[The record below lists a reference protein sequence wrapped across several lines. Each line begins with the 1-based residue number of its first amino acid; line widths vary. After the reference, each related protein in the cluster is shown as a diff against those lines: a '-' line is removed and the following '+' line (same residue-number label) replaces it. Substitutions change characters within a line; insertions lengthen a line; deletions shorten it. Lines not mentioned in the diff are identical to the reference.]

1 MVDGSGSGHTD
12 GDGAETADGEATA
25 GGDTEADRAADVDD
39 ADRAGDADAAD
50 DAEGADG
57 AGDAGVAPTAV
68 FELLADETRLA
79 IVRELAGVRR
89 ANWQWAGLS
98 FADLRRAVGA
108 GDAGNFSYHLE
119 KLRGPLVVKDGGEYY
134 LRNRGMELVGALE
147 SGRYTGP
154 GERLREP
161 TDYDCPYPDCDRAL
175 RAVYDDQYFRLRC
188 PDHHVFNGTAVP
200 PAAADHLA
208 VDELVAVTMLDLRE
222 QVKRAR
228 AGVCP
233 NCWGPMA
240 ARLPSE
246 NPTLPSMSDAGAGVP
261 DDALLATFACDRCD
275 TAFDLPP
282 GACVV
287 DHPAVVAFHHDH
299 GEDIRHRP
307 YVALPFC
314 GLGRADLESTD
325 PVRVRVDVR
334 LDDDTLYLWLDG
346 ETNVVAYERER
357 TVGEDE
363 GERTVGGEESA
374 GR

>member
-1 MVDGSGSGHTD
+1 MAEGSGPGRVD
-12 GDGAETADGEATA
+12 REAEATA
-25 GGDTEADRAADVDD
+25 GGDTKV
-39 ADRAGDADAAD
+39 GDT
-50 DAEGADG
+50 ADG
-57 AGDAGVAPTAV
+57 AEEADEADDAGVAPTAV
-68 FELLADETRLA
+68 FELLADGTRLA

-98 FADLRRAVGA
+98 FADLRRAVGIE
-108 GDAGNFSYHLE
+108 DAGNFSYHLE
-119 KLRGPLVVKDGGEYY
+119 KLRGPLVVTDGGEYY
-134 LRNRGMELVGALE
+134 LRNRGMQLVGALE

-154 GERLREP
+154 GERLREA
-161 TDYDCPYPDCDRAL
+161 TGYDCPYPDCDRAL
-175 RAVYDDQYFRLRC
+175 VAVYDDQYFRLRC

-208 VDELVAVTMLDLRE
+208 VEELVAVTMLDLRE

-228 AGVCP
+228 AGACP
-233 NCWGPMA
+233 NCWGPMS

-246 NPTLPSMSDAGAGVP
+246 DPTLPSMPDAATVP
-261 DDALLATFACDRCD
+261 DDALLATFECGNCD

-299 GEDIRHRP
+299 GEDIRFRP

-314 GLGRADLESTD
+314 GLGRADLESED

-334 LDDDTLYLWLDG
+334 LDDDALHLWLDG
-346 ETNVVAYERER
+346 ETNVVEYER
-357 TVGEDE
+357 
-363 GERTVGGEESA
+363 A
-374 GR
+374 